1 MALPPVLPPNLL
13 ASSEAEPRTFAFA
26 LVVPSKSMAAVS
38 ITVIGIANKAEF
50 ARGNLIGR
58 KDLPFMRTKSRITFT
73 SLFSINRERT
83 SLKPG
88 CLAIVGKAPI
98 GVRFTRKDHP

>member
-1 MALPPVLPPNLL
+1 MTLPPVLPPNVLV
-13 ASSEAEPRTFAFA
+13 SEAEPRTFAFA

-73 SLFSINRERT
+73 SLFSLKRER
-83 SLKPG
+83 LKRKSG
-88 CLAIVGKAPI
+88 VI
-98 GVRFTRKDHP
+98 GHLWKST

>member
-1 MALPPVLPPNLL
+1 MTLPPVLPPNVLV
-13 ASSEAEPRTFAFA
+13 SEAEPRTFAFA

-58 KDLPFMRTKSRITFT
+58 KDLPFMRAPNQG
-73 SLFSINRERT
+73 SLLPLYLALNERGL
-83 SLKPG
+83 S
-88 CLAIVGKAPI
+88 VKA
-98 GVRFTRKDHP
+98 R